1 MKWGKEELKDIY
13 YLDSRIESKIRQL
26 EQLNALKTCVGA
38 LDYSKDRIQ
47 TSTTNS
53 TEDRLIRII
62 DLENNINSDI
72 DDLIDMKNEARKII
86 SKLSGVERTVLE
98 MRYFEGMAWE
108 EIAFRLGYEVRQ
120 IYRYHGKG
128 LSDLQRCQ

>member
-62 DLENNINSDI
+62 DLEHNINSDI
-72 DDLIDMKNEARKII
+72 DDLINMKNEARKVI
-86 SKLSGVERTVLE
+86 SKLKGVERTVLE
-98 MRYFEGMAWE
+98 MRYFEAMKWE
-108 EIAFRLGYEVRQ
+108 EIAFRLGDEVRQ
-120 IYRYHGKG
+120 IYRFHGKG